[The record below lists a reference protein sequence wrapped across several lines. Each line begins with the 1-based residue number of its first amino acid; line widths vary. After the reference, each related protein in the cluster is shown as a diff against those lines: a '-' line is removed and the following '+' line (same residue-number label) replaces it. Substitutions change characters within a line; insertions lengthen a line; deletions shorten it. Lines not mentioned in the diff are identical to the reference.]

1 MSLKNFN
8 NMPNSIKEILSIY
21 EGYIEF
27 DGNFEYKNVD
37 TKKSENNID
46 NYKTKEIDNEAKIIK
61 MKDNKTKEEKNLV
74 INEGSSNTNE
84 NEKNAYIEN
93 KTKNVNTKSD
103 VIIIKGKNDLI
114 MDEENNS
121 KEVFIK
127 NKK

>member
-46 NYKTKEIDNEAKIIK
+46 NYKTKEIDNEAEIIK

>member
-1 MSLKNFN
+1 
-8 NMPNSIKEILSIY
+8 MPNSKERQQKHY
-21 EGYIEF
+21 YNIEI
-27 DGNFEYKNVD
+27 G
-37 TKKSENNID
+37 
-46 NYKTKEIDNEAKIIK
+46 NYKTKEIDNEAEIIK

-114 MDEENNS
+114 MDEENNL
-121 KEVFIK
+121 KESFIK

>member
-1 MSLKNFN
+1 MRDILNLMVILNIKNRDKLIF
-8 NMPNSIKEILSIY
+8 
-21 EGYIEF
+21 
-27 DGNFEYKNVD
+27 
-37 TKKSENNID
+37 NNID
-46 NYKTKEIDNEAKIIK
+46 NYKTKEIDNEAEIIK

>member
-1 MSLKNFN
+1 M
-8 NMPNSIKEILSIY
+8 
-21 EGYIEF
+21 
-27 DGNFEYKNVD
+27 
-37 TKKSENNID
+37 
-46 NYKTKEIDNEAKIIK
+46 
-61 MKDNKTKEEKNLV
+61 V

>member
-37 TKKSENNID
+37 TKKSED
-46 NYKTKEIDNEAKIIK
+46 NYKTKEIDNEAEIIK

-74 INEGSSNTNE
+74 INEGSSNT
-84 NEKNAYIEN
+84 
-93 KTKNVNTKSD
+93 T
-103 VIIIKGKNDLI
+103 
-114 MDEENNS
+114 S
-121 KEVFIK
+121 KE
-127 NKK
+127 